1 MFYLDFNKNDNH
13 FVIKNTLDQ
22 TDYVTIPKGIMH
34 PGDGKD
40 ISLIGKKFQWLNN
53 STIRLINDDGIEK
66 TVDITKYCE
75 QISYCSVPMLD
86 IEYLKS
92 ANSSHY
98 FYDVSITR
106 ENQTIE
112 RLKRKYQEYF
122 TAYYSG
128 GVRA

>member
-1 MFYLDFNKNDNH
+1 MFYLDFNKKENN
-13 FVIKNTLDQ
+13 FIIKNTIDQ

-40 ISLIGKKFQWLNN
+40 ISLIGKKFQWLDN

-66 TVDITKYCE
+66 TVDITKNCE

>member
-1 MFYLDFNKNDNH
+1 
-13 FVIKNTLDQ
+13 
-22 TDYVTIPKGIMH
+22 
-34 PGDGKD
+34 
-40 ISLIGKKFQWLNN
+40 
-53 STIRLINDDGIEK
+53 
-66 TVDITKYCE
+66 
-75 QISYCSVPMLD
+75 MLD
-86 IEYLKS
+86 IEYLRS

-128 GVRA
+128 GVRD